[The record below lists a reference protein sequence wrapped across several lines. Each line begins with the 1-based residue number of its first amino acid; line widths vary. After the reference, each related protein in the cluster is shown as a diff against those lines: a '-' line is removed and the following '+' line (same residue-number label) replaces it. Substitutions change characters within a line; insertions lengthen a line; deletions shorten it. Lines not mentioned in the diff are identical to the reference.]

1 MGRGLVARR
10 LRIALNMRPPTAS
23 PTRTALPAAI
33 LNATTSLLYA
43 RRYTTGRLMVRMN
56 FSASPWSSSVLLKRL
71 IIVPHNQIYN
81 YMTKILH
88 LFRFTDDS
96 PSKPDAEIDSDPW
109 ENKRRLRRVVII
121 PFRSPNDQQQ
131 VLVIR
136 TFYTNEGSNS

>member
-1 MGRGLVARR
+1 MCTLLLPVRLGPPCRR
-10 LRIALNMRPPTAS
+10 P
-23 PTRTALPAAI
+23 I

-43 RRYTTGRLMVRMN
+43 RRYTTGRLMIRMN

-121 PFRSPNDQQQ
+121 
-131 VLVIR
+131 
-136 TFYTNEGSNS
+136 